1 MKFTKEVQ
9 EMLVKMHTEGA
20 YIKDMAANF
29 DVTETAV
36 RGWLKKL
43 GLKHHPV
50 LTPLTDW
57 QQSEILRL
65 HNIPMDAV
73 KIAKEVGTT
82 QHRVLK
88 HLRDNGKDTYRAV
101 FNEEQV
107 NSIIADYYAGFT
119 FEMLE
124 EKYDAY
130 QQNLRNIFKRKGV
143 KLRTKREVKQN
154 SWYVWEDAF
163 KDMTDERSLFFYGLL
178 LSDGCMT
185 SRGSVTIQL
194 QARDSDVLEK
204 FREYLKIEKD
214 LSFSKATTPTHQDK
228 YTLAFMDEVVY
239 KTLSDLGLSPRKSLK
254 ETLPNCEMTIE
265 QARHFWR
272 GCIAG
277 DGCVSL
283 SGGKYPRIHLCG
295 SEELCTAFSEFIKV
309 VVGLKEAPPVYYTQ
323 KPSGKKVYN
332 TRISCSKAVDLGDF
346 LYKDSTVNLQRK
358 YETYLKFKDYSPKFT
373 HKKCRVTSE

>member
-9 EMLVKMHTEGA
+9 EKLIQMHSDRV
-20 YIKDMAANF
+20 YIKDMAIELN
-29 DVTETAV
+29 VTETAV

-50 LTPLTDW
+50 VVPLTEW

-82 QHRVLK
+82 QFRVLK
-88 HLRDNGKDTYRAV
+88 HLKDNGKDTYRAV
-101 FNEEQV
+101 FNEEEV

-130 QQNLRNIFKRKGV
+130 RQNLKNIFKRKGV

-154 SWYVWEDAF
+154 SWYVWEAAF

-178 LSDGCMT
+178 LADGCLT
-185 SRGSVTIQL
+185 GKKSVSIQL
-194 QARDSDVLEK
+194 QARDKQVLEDFK
-204 FREYLKIEKD
+204 EYLKIEKE
-214 LSFSKATTPTHQDK
+214 LVFSKRCKENHQDK
-228 YTLAFMDEVVY
+228 YTLRFQDSHIFER
-239 KTLSDLGLSPRKSLK
+239 LESLGLARRKSLK
-254 ETLPNCEMTIE
+254 ETLPNCEMTAE

-272 GCIAG
+272 GCVAG
-277 DGCVSL
+277 DGSVQMQ
-283 SGGKYPRIHLCG
+283 GGKLPFIHLCG
-295 SEELCTAFSEFIKV
+295 SEELCIAFSEFIKE
-309 VVGLKEAPPVYYTQ
+309 VVGLKEAPKVYSVT
-323 KPSGKKVYN
+323 KKNLPIYN
-332 TRISCSKAVDLGDF
+332 TRISGSKAVDLGDF

-373 HKKCRVTSE
+373 YKKCRITSE

>member
-29 DVTETAV
+29 EVTETAV

-43 GLKHHPV
+43 GLKHNPV

-73 KIAKEVGTT
+73 RIAKEVGTT

-130 QQNLRNIFKRKGV
+130 RQNLKNIFKRKGV

-163 KDMTDERSLFFYGLL
+163 KDMADEKALFFYGLL
-178 LSDGCMT
+178 LADGCLT
-185 SRGSVTIQL
+185 NNKAVSITL
-194 QARDSDVLEK
+194 QERDKSVLED
-204 FREYLKIEKD
+204 FRRYLKID
-214 LSFSKATTPTHQDK
+214 RCLQFSKGNKEHHQNK
-228 YTLAFMDEVVY
+228 YTLRFRDEHIY
-239 KTLSDLGLSPRKSLK
+239 ERLISLGMTQRKSLR
-254 ETLPNCEMTIE
+254 ERLPKCEMTIE

-277 DGCVSL
+277 DGSIQMQGDKL
-283 SGGKYPRIHLCG
+283 PFIHLCG
-295 SEELCTAFSEFIKV
+295 SKELCEAFSEFIRE
-309 VVGLKEAPPVYYTQ
+309 VVGLKEAPKVYSVT
-323 KPSGKKVYN
+323 KINEPIYN
-332 TRISCSKAVDLGDF
+332 TRISGSKAVDLGDF

-373 HKKCRVTSE
+373 HRKCRVTSE